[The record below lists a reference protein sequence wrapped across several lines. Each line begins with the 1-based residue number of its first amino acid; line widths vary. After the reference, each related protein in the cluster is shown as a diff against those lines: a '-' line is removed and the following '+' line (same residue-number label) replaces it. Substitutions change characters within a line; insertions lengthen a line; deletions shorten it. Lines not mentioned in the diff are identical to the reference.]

1 MFSRD
6 RWDEIIEA
14 LTANWFRTLLT
25 AFGVLWG
32 IFILV
37 ILLAAG
43 KGLEN
48 GVKQGFSGMA
58 TNSMF
63 MWSQTISKSYKG
75 LPKGRNYNFKLGDVE
90 AIKETVPGLEIVSP
104 RNQLGGFGGA
114 NNVVR
119 GLNSGAYNVYGDYP
133 EIIRQQPMD
142 ITSGRFINYSDIE
155 QKRKVAIIGEGVKA
169 GLYEIDEEVLGTY
182 IKING
187 VNFMVVGTYKK
198 KGSGGNVEEQQKE
211 IFVPFTAYS
220 QAFNMGDVVGWMAIT
235 ANDDHSITELK
246 NSVFDVIKTRHSIH
260 PEDDRAVGN
269 FDLYEEYSRINGL
282 FIAYKKKGSG
292 GNVEEQQKEIFV
304 PFTAYSQAFNMG
316 DVVGWMAIT
325 ANDDHSITELKNS
338 VFDVIK
344 TRHSIHPEDDRAVG
358 NFDLY
363 EEYSRINGLFIAL
376 RLVAYFV
383 GTLVLLSGIIGISN
397 IMLIVVKERTN
408 EIGVRRALGASPWS
422 IRGQILLESIFLTIV
437 SGMAGII
444 LSTLVIY
451 VINTLLDGMDT
462 SEMMFLNPTVN
473 IGVVLIALAILVI
486 SGLLAGLIPAQ
497 NAIKIKPVDALRT
510 E

>member
-6 RWDEIIEA
+6 RWSEIIEA
-14 LTANWFRTLLT
+14 LTSNWFRTVLT

-48 GVKQGFSGMA
+48 GVMKGFGGMA

-63 MWSQTISKSYKG
+63 MWTQVASKPYKG
-75 LPKGRNYNFKLGDVE
+75 LPKGRRYNFEIEDVA
-90 AIKETVPGLEIVSP
+90 AIKEEVPNLRFVSP

-119 GLNSGAYNVYGDYP
+119 GLNTGAFNVYGDYP
-133 EIIRQQPMD
+133 EIIQQEPMD

-155 QKRKVAIIGEGVKA
+155 DKRKVAVIGEGVRSV
-169 GLYEIDEEVLGTY
+169 LYDMGEDPLGTY

-187 VNFMVVGTYKK
+187 VSFMVVGTYKK
-198 KGSGGNVEEQQKE
+198 KSRGGDAEERQKQ
-211 IFVPFTAYS
+211 IYVPFTAFS
-220 QAFNMGDVVGWMAIT
+220 QAFNRGNEVGWMAIT
-235 ANDDHSITELK
+235 AKDGTPITNIKNDII
-246 NSVFDVIKTRHSIH
+246 DVVKSRHSIH

-269 FDLYEEYSRINGL
+269 FDLFEEYNKVNGL
-282 FIAYKKKGSG
+282 FVA
-292 GNVEEQQKEIFV
+292 
-304 PFTAYSQAFNMG
+304 
-316 DVVGWMAIT
+316 
-325 ANDDHSITELKNS
+325 LK
-338 VFDVIK
+338 
-344 TRHSIHPEDDRAVG
+344 A
-358 NFDLY
+358 
-363 EEYSRINGLFIAL
+363 
-376 RLVAYFV
+376 VAYFV
-383 GTLVLLSGIIGISN
+383 GVLVLLSGIIGISN

-408 EIGVRRALGASPWS
+408 EIGVRRALGATPWA
-422 IRGQILLESIFLTIV
+422 IRGQILMESVFLTII

-444 LSTLVIY
+444 LATGVIWLV
-451 VINTLLDGMDT
+451 NFQLDQMDT
-462 SEMMFLNPTVN
+462 SEMMFANPSVN
-473 IGVVLIALAILVI
+473 LGVVMIALSILII

-497 NAIKIKPVDALRT
+497 HAIKVKPVDALRT